1 MDKAL
6 LELEA
11 LQLALD
17 RSRSG
22 QASVQQLCATAQAA
36 AGLRLALPERFGA
49 VLDDL
54 LNRMEAGALFSE
66 ESCSFSQGD
75 LLDSLQLW
83 LDKARQRLAQTP

>member
-11 LQLALD
+11 LQQALD

-22 QASVQQLCATAQAA
+22 QASVQQLCAAAQAA
-36 AGLRLALPERFGA
+36 GGLRAALPERFGA

-75 LLDSLQLW
+75 LLDSLQIW
-83 LDKARQRLAQTP
+83 LDKARERLAQTP

>member
-11 LQLALD
+11 LQQALD

-36 AGLRLALPERFGA
+36 GGLRAGLPERFGA

>member
-1 MDKAL
+1 MDKTL
-6 LELEA
+6 LELQA
-11 LQLALD
+11 LQQALED
-17 RSRSG
+17 TRAG
-22 QASVQQLCATAQAA
+22 QASVRQLCATAQAA
-36 AGLRLALPERFGA
+36 SGLRAALPERFGA

-83 LDKARQRLAQTP
+83 LDKAHQRLQQTP